1 MDSRVEEAVSGGL
14 WIFIGNTTV
23 SIVGFLFW
31 FAISRI
37 AGVECVG
44 VASAVVSAASIASII
59 VSSGLDTAIIREAAA
74 HGYRAFTP
82 SITLSLLL
90 GAIGILILQPL
101 LTSIGYG
108 LYTPYASLLVL
119 LSIVSIAV
127 QSILVGLEM
136 FRETAVLLVA
146 ASIAKLAVG
155 VGLAFTGLGV
165 LAPLLGYLSHTIVV
179 SVFGLALLPR
189 GLRSTSMSIARSIG
203 ALMLSNY
210 PYTFSNQIP
219 TVLSIYLLALLVGKP
234 ISTGTLYIAFTIML
248 ALASI
253 PASLLGA
260 SLPIGTRRN
269 TDPFN
274 EVLRI
279 GLALT
284 IPLST
289 MVASA
294 PGMVLG
300 FINPGLVEGSTVL
313 EILLASLVPL
323 SFLSMV
329 ITRLNKERNIKAI
342 WLLGLAR
349 ITLLLALLALLA
361 RVIDATGIAL
371 SYLLSTCIAT
381 LLSIH
386 VNNGGARDMLVFWAI
401 SIIPIALY
409 FLGVSGITTAAA
421 MFALS
426 ILLMYVLRVFRVE
439 EYIYVAKIALRSFRS
454 AQHQ

>member
-14 WIFIGNTTV
+14 WIFTGNTAV
-23 SIVGFLFW
+23 SVVGFLFW

-37 AGVECVG
+37 VGVECVG
-44 VASAVVSAASIASII
+44 VASAVVSAVSIASIL
-59 VSSGLDTAIIREAAA
+59 VSSGLDTAIIREAATY
-74 HGYRAFTP
+74 GYRASVP
-82 SITLSLLL
+82 SIMLSLLL
-90 GAIGILILQPL
+90 GATGILILQPL
-101 LTSIGYG
+101 LIGIGYG

-119 LSIVSIAV
+119 LSVVSLAV

-146 ASIAKLAVG
+146 ASIAKLVVG
-155 VGLAFTGLGV
+155 VGLAFIGLGA
-165 LAPLLGYLSHTIVV
+165 LAPLLGYISHTLVV
-179 SVFGLALLPR
+179 SVFGLALLRR

-203 ALMLSNY
+203 TLMLSNY

-219 TVLSIYLLALLVGKP
+219 TILSIYLLALLVEKP
-234 ISTGTLYIAFTIML
+234 ISTGTLYIAFTTML
-248 ALASI
+248 AVASI

-274 EVLRI
+274 EVFRV

-284 IPLST
+284 IPLSV

-294 PGMVLG
+294 PSMVLE
-300 FINPGLVEGSTVL
+300 FINPELVGGSTVL

-329 ITRLNKERNIKAI
+329 IIRLNRERNLKAI
-342 WLLGLAR
+342 WLLGLVR
-349 ITLLLALLALLA
+349 ITVLLALLALLA
-361 RVIDATGIAL
+361 RAINATGIAL
-371 SYLLSTCIAT
+371 SYLLSTCIAM
-381 LLSIH
+381 LLSIP
-386 VNNGGARDMLVFWAI
+386 VNKGGARDMLVFWAI

-409 FLGVSGITTAAA
+409 FLGATGITTAAA
-421 MFALS
+421 MFVLS
-426 ILLMYVLRVFRVE
+426 ILLMHVLRVFRVE
-439 EYIYVAKIALRSFRS
+439 EYIYVAKIALRGFKGV
-454 AQHQ
+454 QH